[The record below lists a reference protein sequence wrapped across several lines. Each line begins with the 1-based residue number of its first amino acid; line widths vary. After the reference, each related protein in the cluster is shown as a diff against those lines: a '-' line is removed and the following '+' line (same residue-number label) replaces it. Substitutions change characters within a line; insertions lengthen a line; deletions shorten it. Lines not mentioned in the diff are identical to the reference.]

1 MSGPNARKELNQF
14 QPGAG
19 GTLGLVPLGWCPRF
33 PFAMQ
38 PIEIQRATDE
48 NAFCGKGDRRR
59 APPPRGGERA
69 GGGPDQTIKPRMT
82 QITRILEDSTTN
94 GQDLPRMA
102 TNQEQAPDGCASNS
116 PSL

>member
-1 MSGPNARKELNQF
+1 MSGPNARKELNPF

-19 GTLGLVPLGWCPRF
+19 GTLRLVPLGWCPRS
-33 PFAMQ
+33 PFSMQ
-38 PIEIQRATDE
+38 PIKTQRATDQ

-59 APPPRGGERA
+59 APPPLPGERA
-69 GGGPDQTIKPRMT
+69 GVRADQTIKPRMT

-102 TNQEQAPDGCASNS
+102 TNPAE
-116 PSL
+116 